1 MYMIGFSVLRVLQ
14 TRAIGDRWLRICTF
28 RPLNMFHSPQNRS
41 NRSACDWPPSSP
53 RMSNTRGGGSST
65 TLFSSLFSS
74 STTFL
79 ASSSLVNAFSRAL
92 TAFFV
97 LVHHVVLQS
106 RLQLPQRLYL
116 RPFRSRR
123 PGALPVSLTVDCSVS
138 PNSHIAHLYSS
149 SPSSSKR
156 LTGFRARAER
166 RSASEFETDH
176 GHDHDRN

>member
-1 MYMIGFSVLRVLQ
+1 MYMIGFSVLRKLQ

-79 ASSSLVNAFSRAL
+79 VSSSLVNAFSRAL

-106 RLQLPQRLYL
+106 RLQLPPPATVYIFARFVLAGPVPA
-116 RPFRSRR
+116 RIRSRWTAPCR
-123 PGALPVSLTVDCSVS
+123 PTHTS
-138 PNSHIAHLYSS
+138 PTSIHHRRHLQ
-149 SPSSSKR
+149 
-156 LTGFRARAER
+156 
-166 RSASEFETDH
+166 SA
-176 GHDHDRN
+176 

>member
-1 MYMIGFSVLRVLQ
+1 MIGFSVLRKLQ
-14 TRAIGDRWLRICTF
+14 TRAIGDRWLRICTFECPEF

-79 ASSSLVNAFSRAL
+79 VSSSLVNAFSRAL

-106 RLQLPQRLYL
+106 RLQLP
-116 RPFRSRR
+116 PPATVSS
-123 PGALPVSLTVDCSVS
+123 PVSFSQARCLREFAHGGLLRVAQLTHR
-138 PNSHIAHLYSS
+138 PPLFIIAVIFKALDRL
-149 SPSSSKR
+149 PKR
-156 LTGFRARAER
+156 QRV
-166 RSASEFETDH
+166 
-176 GHDHDRN
+176 